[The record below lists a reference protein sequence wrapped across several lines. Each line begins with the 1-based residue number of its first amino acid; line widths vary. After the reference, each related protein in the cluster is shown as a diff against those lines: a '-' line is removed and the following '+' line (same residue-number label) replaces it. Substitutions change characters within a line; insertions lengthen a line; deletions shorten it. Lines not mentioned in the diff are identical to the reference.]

1 MKEFVARNLTALV
14 LIILAYIWIRFTSEL
29 AFSIVLFI
37 VIGAA
42 AMEWVR
48 LSRPVM
54 HHFAV
59 IATAGLLVA
68 SSFTFGIP
76 ELADTICLLVF
87 IYGLFFLLYIRRAE
101 QLGSFVRDFAIHTGV
116 VFYLFIPL
124 YYLLRLKQLGPNYL
138 FFLMAVIAIGDS
150 FAYFVGSLWARYGK
164 RIPIYPVA
172 SPKKSLQGLIAAV
185 LFAAAS
191 AIPVLAIFPLPVT
204 RSTAVW
210 SAAILGLISQL
221 SDPVESLFKRAA
233 GRKDS
238 GAVLP
243 GHGGVLDRVDSYIF
257 CAPALYALARF
268 VWI

>member
-1 MKEFVARNLTALV
+1 MKEFAARNLTALV
-14 LIILAYIWIRFTSEL
+14 LILLAYVWIRFSSEL
-29 AFSIVLFI
+29 AFSIVLFLL
-37 VIGAA
+37 IGAA
-42 AMEWVR
+42 ALEWVR
-48 LSRPVM
+48 LCRPVM

-59 IATAGLLVA
+59 TGTAALLVA
-68 SSFTFGIP
+68 SSFTFKTP

-87 IYGLFFLLYIRRAE
+87 LFGAYFLVRIRRTE
-101 QLGSFVRDFAIHTGV
+101 QLASFVRDFAIHTGV

-138 FFLMAVIAIGDS
+138 FFLLAVIAVGDS

-185 LFAAAS
+185 LFAAAA
-191 AIPVLAIFPLPVT
+191 AIPVLAIFPLPVAQ
-204 RSTAVW
+204 STAIW
-210 SAAILGLISQL
+210 SAAILGLLSQL

-238 GAVLP
+238 GSILP

-268 VWI
+268 VWA